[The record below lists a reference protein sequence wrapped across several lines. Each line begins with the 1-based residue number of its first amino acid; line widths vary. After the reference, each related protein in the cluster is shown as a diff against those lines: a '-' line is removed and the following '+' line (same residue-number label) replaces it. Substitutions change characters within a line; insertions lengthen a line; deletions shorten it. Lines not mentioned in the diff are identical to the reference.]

1 MRRKVYYFVTQS
13 KPSRKPVGAAGGDG
27 AYQRMSPREA
37 VAVALALGVAAAC
50 SRGSALPAAPGVSRA
65 GAQAAAKCEPVFYK
79 PRGAAA
85 PQRIVPHGPGLVL
98 GGGGR
103 DVNAEF
109 VWIHDTVAGSPHR
122 RAGDLVVLR
131 AYGNNDYDRYIY
143 RLAPFHSV
151 RTLLL
156 PPCTPPVTLRAAA
169 AIVERSTAVFFA
181 GGDQAD
187 YVPWKDTALSR
198 AVQRVYDDGG
208 VVGGTSAGEAI
219 LGHYVFDARN
229 DDRRDTTSVNAV
241 NNPYERLI
249 SFTYDFFRFPPLDG
263 AVADMH
269 FVTRDRFGRTAVF
282 MARQIADDRVRRRP
296 PVVLGIGVDERSG
309 LVVDKRGIA
318 TLLMR
323 GKGGSAFLIRGGPA
337 VRIERGRPFVSGT
350 LTVTKMSEQGERF
363 DLNAWCGRE
372 PTYSVTVDGRGPHRN
387 MYSPRDPYDPPP
399 GAKIPKCDS

>member
-1 MRRKVYYFVTQS
+1 M
-13 KPSRKPVGAAGGDG
+13 GADGGDG
-27 AYQRMSPREA
+27 AYLAMSSKGSPIA
-37 VAVALALGVAAAC
+37 ALALGVAAAC
-50 SRGSALPAAPGVSRA
+50 SRAPAIPVVPQAWPAATQARA
-65 GAQAAAKCEPVFYK
+65 ACDPVFYK
-79 PRGAAA
+79 PRGAKQ
-85 PQRIVPHGPGLVL
+85 PERVVPHGPGLVL

-156 PPCTPPVTLRAAA
+156 PPCTPPATLRAAA
-169 AIVERSTAVFFA
+169 TIVEGSTAIFFA

-198 AVQRVYDDGG
+198 AVQRVYDKGG

-219 LGHYVFDARN
+219 LSQYAFDARN
-229 DDRRDTTSVNAV
+229 DDRRDATSVNAV

-249 SFTYDFFRFPPLDG
+249 SFTYGFLRFPSLDD

-282 MARQIADDRVRRRP
+282 MARQIADGRVRRHP
-296 PVVLGIGVDERSG
+296 PVVLGIGIDERSG
-309 LVVDKRGIA
+309 LVVDKHGIA

-337 VRIERGRPFVSGT
+337 VRIERG
-350 LTVTKMSEQGERF
+350 
-363 DLNAWCGRE
+363 
-372 PTYSVTVDGRGPHRN
+372 HR
-387 MYSPRDPYDPPP
+387 SSRRR
-399 GAKIPKCDS
+399 